1 MNPAA
6 APPSPAPPPPG
17 SQPVGAA
24 ALVLLGGGAR
34 TAYQVGVLGG
44 MLDAL
49 DAAGLAPERNPFA
62 IVCGTSAGALN
73 AAFYAAGSDRWRDT
87 LCDMQRLWSE
97 LAPHDVFH
105 TGAWPL
111 AAGGARWLALFAFGW
126 LLHQSPR
133 SLLDNTPLIG
143 TLQRT
148 IAFDRI
154 QTALDRG
161 ALRALSVAASSYTTG
176 RHITFFQSADAHPG
190 WRRPGQWGVPARIGI
205 DHLLAS
211 AALPFIF
218 PAVALPCADGLDYFG
233 DGAMRQL
240 SPLAPAIQL
249 GAQRILA
256 IGVAEPRPTVQGQ
269 PHAPPPYP
277 SVAQIAGHA
286 MSSIFLDTLRADAQ
300 QADRINAMLG
310 QLPPALR
317 ARLPLR
323 LLPVLTVLPSQSIS
337 AIAARHWA
345 TMPRL
350 ARALLEGVGTGSG
363 TGAMLASYLLFTTDY
378 LRELI
383 DLGRA
388 DALAQ
393 RDQLLRFFAPACA

>member
-1 MNPAA
+1 MQPSAA
-6 APPSPAPPPPG
+6 TPSPFAESTAPASP
-17 SQPVGAA
+17 A

-44 MLDAL
+44 VLDAL
-49 DAAGLAPERNPFA
+49 EAAGRAPGHNPFA

-73 AAFYAAGSDRWRDT
+73 AAFYAAGSERWRNT
-87 LCDMQRLWSE
+87 LRDMQTLWSE
-97 LAPHDVFH
+97 LAPHDVFR

-154 QTALDRG
+154 EAALQSG
-161 ALRALSVAASSYTTG
+161 ALRALSIAASSYTTG

-211 AALPFIF
+211 SALPFIF
-218 PAVALPCADGLDYFG
+218 PAVALPCVDGLDYFG

-240 SPLAPAIQL
+240 SPLAPAIHL

-256 IGVAEPRPTVQGQ
+256 VGVAEPRPPTQGQ

-300 QADRINAMLG
+300 QAERINAMLERV
-310 QLPPALR
+310 PPGLR
-317 ARLPLR
+317 AHLPLR
-323 LLPVLTVLPSQSIS
+323 PLPVLTVLPSQSIS

-350 ARALLEGVGTGSG
+350 ARLLLEGVGTGGG

-393 RDQLLRFFAPACA
+393 REELLQFFAPACA